1 MIRAGLGFSAFV
13 LLFMVAVSAVGFERI
28 PPGTELPSHW
38 NLKGEIDDYAPRDLM
53 LILMPGLA
61 LFLSA
66 LFAFLPAIDPRKEN
80 VRASGGLYM
89 AAWLGSLLLLAT
101 LHGAIVL
108 GSAFGAP
115 VDRLIPSVLLYS
127 VSALMIVLGNFTS
140 KSRSSFF
147 IGVRTPWTLSSEHSW
162 SVTNRAAGWML
173 VLTGLGAIAAG
184 FFGDIRAGF
193 LVCLA
198 GALATLVMSVVIS
211 YFAWSADPDRRRA

>member
-1 MIRAGLGFSAFV
+1 MIRAGLGFSGV
-13 LLFMVAVSAVGFERI
+13 ILVFMIAVSAIGFSRI
-28 PPGTELPSHW
+28 APGAELPSHW
-38 NLKGEIDDYAPRDLM
+38 NIKGEIDGYAPRDLM

-61 LFLSA
+61 FGLAA
-66 LFAFLPAIDPRKEN
+66 LFALLPAIDPRKEN

-89 AAWLGSLLLLAT
+89 TAWLGSLLLLAT
-101 LHGAIVL
+101 LHGVIVL

-115 VDRLIPSVLLYS
+115 VDLLMPNILLYS
-127 VSALMIVLGNFTS
+127 ISALMIVLGNFTA

-184 FFGDIRAGF
+184 YFGDARAGF
-193 LVCLA
+193 VVCLA
-198 GALATLVMSVVIS
+198 GALATLVVSVAIS
-211 YFAWSADPDRRRA
+211 YFAWASDPDRRRA